1 MERQRQHSRLYQNKR
16 QEVLKMILDLKEIKS
31 SFEVA
36 IDPYILEDGTP
47 ISVDVEAEN
56 MEDDYLVLKR
66 QDRFLKSKYEAFCI
80 VNLTNNTI
88 TYLPEV
94 ADYETVEATYKA
106 ISELLEDI
114 NPSRFRTR
122 DAIQASRF

>member
-1 MERQRQHSRLYQNKR
+1 
-16 QEVLKMILDLKEIKS
+16 MILDLKEIKS